1 MDHEHHFRIHIGAA
15 HIQIVGAYR
24 REVLVNEQGL
34 SVPEDVSVVGF
45 DNYLYPGFPDLKIT
59 SYEINTKAMVKVA
72 LEKALKQIRGA
83 ASGKNMEIVSGQL
96 VPKESVKL

>member
-1 MDHEHHFRIHIGAA
+1 MEI
-15 HIQIVGAYR
+15 R
-24 REVLVNEQGL
+24 RESDHRKKSGEGSSKNLQ
-34 SVPEDVSVVGF
+34 
-45 DNYLYPGFPDLKIT
+45 LYPGFPDLKIT

>member
-1 MDHEHHFRIHIGAA
+1 MARNIREPIPLPVILAA
-15 HIQIVGAYR
+15 SEG
-24 REVLVNEQGL
+24 
-34 SVPEDVSVVGF
+34 
-45 DNYLYPGFPDLKIT
+45 
-59 SYEINTKAMVKVA
+59 KVA

>member
-1 MDHEHHFRIHIGAA
+1 MSASIITCIRVSRI
-15 HIQIVGAYR
+15 
-24 REVLVNEQGL
+24 
-34 SVPEDVSVVGF
+34 S
-45 DNYLYPGFPDLKIT
+45 KIT